1 MNWFAEITYILCAL
15 TALAC
20 AVFLLRG
27 YGRSRMRLL
36 FWSGICFVALTAENI
51 LLFVDM
57 IIFPTAVDLAPIRNM
72 VALFGLLVLLFGL
85 VWNARSE

>member
-1 MNWFAEITYILCAL
+1 MNGFAEITYILCAL

-27 YGRSRMRLL
+27 YGRSKMRLL
-36 FWSGICFVALTAENI
+36 FWSGVCFVALTAENMI
-51 LLFVDM
+51 LFLDM
-57 IIFPTAVDLAPIRNM
+57 IVFPTTDLALLRNI
-72 VALFGLLVLLFGL
+72 VSLFGLMVLLFGL